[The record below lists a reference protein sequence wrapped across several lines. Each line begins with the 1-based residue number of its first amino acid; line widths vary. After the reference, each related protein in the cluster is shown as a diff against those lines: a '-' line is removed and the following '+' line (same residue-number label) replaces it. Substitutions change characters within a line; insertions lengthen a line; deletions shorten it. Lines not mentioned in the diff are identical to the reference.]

1 MRIFERCMTIR
12 TLKTAVIPNKRA
24 SDSASG
30 HRVAEAPD
38 EAVAKDRHIVTA
50 LGRGLRVLRC
60 FSHDRPELSASD
72 IVRMTG
78 LPQPTVWRLCRT
90 LASEG
95 LIVFTSE
102 PNRMTLG
109 LPVLAL
115 GYAALI
121 KQPLAR
127 LAMPAMQA
135 LTERHRL
142 GTSLAA
148 PVALDMVYIQRTHG
162 DFVYFNDPVGSRRPL
177 ATAPT
182 GWACLAAWDE
192 ARRAETLEDIKRHD
206 GKAFSALESRIRA
219 AIDGFRQHGFI
230 TSIGVLHPHFNAVAV
245 PVRGADGQVHGLSA
259 SGLAA
264 LWPEDKLKVIGA
276 EMVMLAR
283 DLGTTPV
290 TTSKE
295 TQ

>member
-1 MRIFERCMTIR
+1 MKIET
-12 TLKTAVIPNKRA
+12 TQSVTE
-24 SDSASG
+24 D
-30 HRVAEAPD
+30 PD
-38 EAVAKDRHIVTA
+38 EAVEKDRHIVTA

-60 FSHDRPELSASD
+60 FSHERPELSAND

-95 LIVFTSE
+95 LIVCAGE
-102 PNRMTLG
+102 PNRMALG

-115 GYAALI
+115 GYAALAR
-121 KQPLAR
+121 QPLAR

-135 LTERHRL
+135 LTERLQL

-148 PVALDMVYIQRTHG
+148 PVGLEMVYIQRTHG

-192 ARRAETLEDIKRHD
+192 ARRAETLKEIKRQ
-206 GKAFSALESRIRA
+206 GSKAFPALERRIRA
-219 AIDGFRQHGFI
+219 AIDHYHLTGFI
-230 TSIGVLHPHFNAVAV
+230 TSIGVLHEHFNAVAV

-259 SGLAA
+259 SGIAA
-264 LWPEDKLKVIGA
+264 LWPEEKLKVLGA
-276 EMVMLAR
+276 ELVALAR
-283 DLGTTPV
+283 DLSAPPETT
-290 TTSKE
+290 TKE
-295 TQ
+295 KQ

>member
-1 MRIFERCMTIR
+1 MKIET
-12 TLKTAVIPNKRA
+12 VP
-24 SDSASG
+24 S
-30 HRVAEAPD
+30 VAEDPD
-38 EAVAKDRHIVTA
+38 AAAEKDRHIVTA

-60 FSHDRPELSASD
+60 FSHERPELSASD

-90 LASEG
+90 LTSEG
-95 LIVFTSE
+95 LIVCAGE
-102 PNRMTLG
+102 PNRMALG

-115 GYAALI
+115 GYAALVR
-121 KQPLAR
+121 QPLAR
-127 LAMPAMQA
+127 LAQPAMQS
-135 LTERHRL
+135 LTERYRL

-148 PVALDMVYIQRTHG
+148 PVELEMVYIQRTHG
-162 DFVYFNDPVGSRRPL
+162 DFVYLNDPVGSRRPL

-192 ARRAETLEDIKRHD
+192 ARRAETLKEIRRQD
-206 GKAFSALESRIRA
+206 GKAFAALEGRIRA
-219 AIDGFRQHGFI
+219 AIDNYHHTGFI
-230 TSIGVLHPHFNAVAV
+230 TSMGVLHEHFNAVAV

-264 LWPEDKLKVIGA
+264 LWPEDKLKAIGA
-276 EMVMLAR
+276 ELVVLAR
-283 DLGTTPV
+283 DLSAPPEL
-290 TTSKE
+290 TSKE